1 MRPWMARV
9 PARRPSD
16 PSGGSSYFCHGSF
29 VARRIG
35 YIKYKLYTGS
45 ISKAYDETA
54 LMNHHHLNLF
64 RIVAETGSFR
74 AAAEVLHLSQPALS
88 MQVAE
93 FERVLDLPLFD
104 RLGRGVRLTAGG
116 TMLLPFARGIHNLTL
131 EAERAVEEFKGL
143 RQGVLNLGVS
153 TTIGN
158 YWLPRL
164 LADFRGL
171 HRGIEIQTLIGNT
184 EKVLGHLCGFDIE
197 LALIEGER
205 PAAKG
210 LAGRVF
216 LEDEIVLIA
225 PTEAK
230 LPLNQKG
237 ALTPTE
243 LLRLPLIGREMGSGT
258 RTVIEHRLASK
269 RLKLPKQVLTLAST
283 EAIKRAVLA
292 GMGFALVSLRSIE
305 WEVQAGRL
313 RTVPIQGLEF
323 RRPLHLLWLTD
334 RTLSPTAKAFAEMLP
349 GAKEA

>member
-1 MRPWMARV
+1 V
-9 PARRPSD
+9 SN
-16 PSGGSSYFCHGSF
+16 YFGHASF
-29 VARRIG
+29 VTRSVD
-35 YIKYKLYTGS
+35 YIKYKLYTDN
-45 ISKAYDETA
+45 ISKTYEKTA
-54 LMNHHHLNLF
+54 SMNHHHLNLF

-74 AAAEVLHLSQPALS
+74 AAAEALHLSQPALS

-93 FERVLDLPLFD
+93 FERVLDLLLFD
-104 RLGRGVRLTAGG
+104 RLARGVRLTAAG
-116 TMLLPFARGIHNLTL
+116 TMLLPFARGVHNLML
-131 EAERAVEEFKGL
+131 ETERAVEEFKGL

-158 YWLPRL
+158 YWLPQL

-171 HRGIEIQTLIGNT
+171 HRRIEIQTLIGNT
-184 EKVLGHLCGFDIE
+184 ETVLGHLFGFDIE

-210 LAGRVF
+210 LTGHVF

-243 LLRLPLIGREMGSGT
+243 LLRLPLIAREMGSGT

-269 RLKLPKQVLTLAST
+269 RLKLPKPVLTLGST

-292 GMGFALVSLRSIE
+292 GMGYALVSLQSIK

-313 RTVPIQGLEF
+313 RTIPIQGLEF

-334 RTLSPTAKAFAEMLP
+334 RTLSPTAKAFSEMLP
-349 GAKEA
+349 RAAVARSQ